1 MNNHNK
7 ISITVAMPLYN
18 MGQIA
23 TLALEGLCNQK
34 TKCNWEL
41 LVCEEDN
48 DKALGIDKLMSYE
61 EKLKAANCVN
71 IKYIPLSEWVPLG
84 MKWKILAQNAS
95 NTLGFLLQAGDCYA
109 HSKRIENSYRAFL
122 QKFSY
127 YDEQK
132 GFFYSFRLDKTILFN
147 PKDLYTKHPCRL
159 NMAWKTQLIKKL
171 PDNDKKINIDGY
183 LYYTLSRL
191 EPLRKYRDTDLHTD
205 GVDVDGY
212 NIISA
217 RNSFF
222 TEPND
227 IFEFTDVNMK
237 EYIPILNEYSNL
249 ELTVPFKEIKNNET
263 PTQ

>member
-1 MNNHNK
+1 
-7 ISITVAMPLYN
+7 
-18 MGQIA
+18 
-23 TLALEGLCNQK
+23 
-34 TKCNWEL
+34 
-41 LVCEEDN
+41 
-48 DKALGIDKLMSYE
+48 
-61 EKLKAANCVN
+61 
-71 IKYIPLSEWVPLG
+71 
-84 MKWKILAQNAS
+84 
-95 NTLGFLLQAGDCYA
+95 
-109 HSKRIENSYRAFL
+109 
-122 QKFSY
+122 
-127 YDEQK
+127 
-132 GFFYSFRLDKTILFN
+132 
-147 PKDLYTKHPCRL
+147 
-159 NMAWKTQLIKKL
+159 MAWKTQLIKKL